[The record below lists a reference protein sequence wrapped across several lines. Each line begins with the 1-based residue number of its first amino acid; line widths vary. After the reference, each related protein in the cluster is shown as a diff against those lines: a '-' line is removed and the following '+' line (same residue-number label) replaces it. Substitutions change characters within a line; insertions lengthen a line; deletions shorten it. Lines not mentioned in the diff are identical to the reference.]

1 MKRLSIVLLVL
12 FVLVPAT
19 LSASMINLSLGATA
33 VYGESIG
40 AIAEATSYDGF
51 SNIDNYRFGADLRI
65 RVLLAEIDAVA
76 MFGKQGDYTDIS
88 MLTTAGISL
97 DLLDII
103 RVGAGLGPRFN
114 ILVGSDGQLAVSD
127 SSGGSI
133 DTIENAGEAF
143 LRSPLAYRLT
153 ADIKLGNIL
162 VGLNYTL
169 DTEYTFKNYEQF
181 DKIFAPKFDDG
192 AVGISVLYSFF

>member
-19 LSASMINLSLGATA
+19 LSASMINLSLGATG
-33 VYGESIG
+33 VYSKSFGETVG
-40 AIAEATSYDGF
+40 ASSHEDLLKPE
-51 SNIDNYRFGADLRI
+51 NYRFGADLRI

-114 ILVGSDGQLAVSD
+114 ILVGSDGQLAVKDVNGVIIPDID
-127 SSGGSI
+127 S
-133 DTIENAGEAF
+133 AGEAF
-143 LRSPLAYRLT
+143 LKSPLAYRLT

-169 DTEYTFKNYEQF
+169 DTEYTFENYKQF

>member
-33 VYGESIG
+33 VYGESFG

-51 SNIDNYRFGADLRI
+51 SNIDNYRFGADLRLRI
-65 RVLLAEIDAVA
+65 LLAEIDAVA
-76 MFGKQGDYTDIS
+76 MFGKQDEYTDIS
-88 MLTTAGISL
+88 MLATAGISL

-103 RVGAGLGPRFN
+103 RIGAGIGPRFN
-114 ILVGSDGQLAVSD
+114 ILVGAGGELAVKD
-127 SSGGSI
+127 VNG
-133 DTIENAGEAF
+133 DTIENIDSAGEAF
-143 LRSPLAYRLT
+143 LKSPLAYRLT

-169 DTEYTFKNYEQF
+169 DTEYTFENYDQF

>member
-33 VYGESIG
+33 VYGESFG
-40 AIAEATSYDGF
+40 ETFGGDGLEGL
-51 SNIDNYRFGADLRI
+51 SQPDNYRFGADLRLRI
-65 RVLLAEIDAVA
+65 LLAEIDAVA

-88 MLTTAGISL
+88 MLATAGISL

-103 RVGAGLGPRFN
+103 RIGAGIGPRFN
-114 ILVGSDGQLAVSD
+114 ILVGAGGELAVKDVNGVILDDID
-127 SSGGSI
+127 S
-133 DTIENAGEAF
+133 AGEAF
-143 LRSPLAYRLT
+143 LKSPLAYRLT

-169 DTEYTFKNYEQF
+169 DTEYTFENYDQF